1 MIALRLVVILALVA
15 ATPSY
20 AQKYEP
26 HVGQA
31 GKDVIW
37 VPTPDE
43 VVDRMLTMAQVG
55 PGDIH
60 FDLGAGNGK
69 IAIAAAKR
77 GATATGIEY
86 NPDMANYANE
96 QAKAAGVYGTGPG
109 KAIIRQA
116 DIFVTD
122 FTKATV
128 ITLYLLPTLN
138 MKLRPQILSMKP
150 GTRVVSHSFTMEDWE
165 ADEISTLDGR
175 NAYFWLVPAQVG
187 GNWSM
192 DIAAAT
198 AAVPATQAV
207 QETPAPAAPAR
218 RADRTYEV
226 KKGDTLGEIA
236 RRFPT
241 AGTPAAETAA
251 RIHSANP
258 SAFIRNDMNRVRTG
272 AILTIPGEVAP
283 QGSEPQAA
291 PPRKPV
297 MQAEP
302 AAGAQR
308 VEVSFEQVFQ
318 KIKGW
323 VNLSKTVQGGLREAR
338 LRGAEIAFSFID
350 AGGTRRDF
358 TGKVDGR
365 RMEGTFR
372 DNKGREGRW
381 SAAKR

>member
-1 MIALRLVVILALVA
+1 MTTLRLLLALALLVA
-15 ATPSY
+15 MPSF

-43 VVDRMLTMAQVG
+43 VVERMLTMAQLG

-86 NPDMANYANE
+86 NPDMAKYANE
-96 QAKAAGVYGTGPG
+96 QAQAAGVAGVGPG

-122 FTKATV
+122 FSKATV

-175 NAYFWLVPAQVG
+175 KAYFWLVPAQVG
-187 GNWSM
+187 GNW
-192 DIAAAT
+192 
-198 AAVPATQAV
+198 
-207 QETPAPAAPAR
+207 
-218 RADRTYEV
+218 
-226 KKGDTLGEIA
+226 TLEAGSQRSEI
-236 RRFPT
+236 
-241 AGTPAAETAA
+241 
-251 RIHSANP
+251 
-258 SAFIRNDMNRVRTG
+258 V
-272 AILTIPGEVAP
+272 
-283 QGSEPQAA
+283 
-291 PPRKPV
+291 
-297 MQAEP
+297 
-302 AAGAQR
+302 
-308 VEVSFEQVFQ
+308 FEQTFQ
-318 KIKGW
+318 KINGW
-323 VNLSKTVQGGLREAR
+323 VSLSKTVQGGLREAR
-338 LRGAEIAFSFID
+338 LRGPDIAFAYVDQS
-350 AGGTRRDF
+350 GMRREF
-358 TGKVDGR
+358 TGRVDGK

-372 DNKGREGRW
+372 DAKGQEGRW
-381 SAAKR
+381 SASRK